1 VFKVE
6 HVPLLLGILVVL
18 AGAALVF
25 DARREDGIRRLRER
39 RRRRRTPRNR
49 PGEALIGI
57 GMILLGTS
65 LIGGEFWRFGTVAV
79 LAGTTLVVAGTLANR
94 HYLKEMLLFRG
105 AARRTAEHEAPPPLP
120 EDDRPRPRIR

>member
-1 VFKVE
+1 MFNVE
-6 HVPLLLGILVVL
+6 HVPLLLGVLLVL

-49 PGEALIGI
+49 AGEALIGI
-57 GMILLGTS
+57 GMTFLGSS

-79 LAGTTLVVAGTLANR
+79 LAGTALVVAGTLANR
-94 HYLKEMLLFRG
+94 HYLKEMLFFRG
-105 AARRTAEHEAPPPLP
+105 AARRTAEHEAPPQPP